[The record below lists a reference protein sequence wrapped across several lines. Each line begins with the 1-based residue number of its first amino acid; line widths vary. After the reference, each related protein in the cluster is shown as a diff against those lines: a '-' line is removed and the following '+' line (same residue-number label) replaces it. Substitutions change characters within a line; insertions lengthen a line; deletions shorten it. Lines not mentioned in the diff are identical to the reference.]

1 VDGRSQPA
9 IGNSKEKRVS
19 VETIPVPDVGSDD
32 AVDVIEVSVQ
42 VGDTIEPEDTIVVL
56 ESDKATLEVP
66 APKGGSV
73 TKLLVQQGDQVRE
86 GDGLLELDSADE
98 QTAEQPPESGQ
109 AGEASAEATKETE
122 TREQAESAGAETS
135 PEAAEPEQGSA
146 QAVQVES
153 VPVPDLGDIDSA
165 ELVEF
170 SVGVGDEVDAEQ
182 IIAVLESD
190 KASLEIPAPAAGT
203 ITRLVAQV
211 GAQLA
216 SGDILVEMET
226 AAAVAAPQQSEAE
239 SVPDDATETPP
250 ASESPSPE
258 SAPASAGAAPPAS
271 GPAAQGETPPAR
283 DTEPSKEVHA
293 GPAVRKLARKLG
305 VDLGRIG
312 RGSGPHGRIL
322 KEDVHAHV
330 KTLLTEE
337 KPAGGAGGAGVELP
351 EIDFSQWGEVEHVER
366 SKLRKVSAANL
377 HRSWVTIPHVTQHD
391 QADVTELEAFRKEQN
406 KSLEKEGVKLTMLAF
421 LVHACART
429 LRAFPDVNASLSP
442 DGETLIRKHYIHMG
456 IAVDTANGLVV
467 PVLRDADQKGLV
479 EIARELDELSGKAR
493 DGKLSPRDMQGG
505 TFSISSLGGIGG
517 TAFTPVVNWPEA
529 AILGVSR
536 MATQPVWDG
545 QAFQPR
551 LMLPLSFSYDHRI
564 VDGADAA
571 RFTTYLAGLLKD
583 MRRALL

>member
-1 VDGRSQPA
+1 M
-9 IGNSKEKRVS
+9 S

-32 AVDVIEVSVQ
+32 PVDVIEVSVQ

-66 APKGGSV
+66 APKGGTV
-73 TKLLVQQGDQVRE
+73 NKLLVQQGDRVRE
-86 GDGLLELDSADE
+86 GDSLLELDAADE
-98 QTAEQPPESGQ
+98 HAGAGAPASEETGTETPPAPPESP
-109 AGEASAEATKETE
+109 APAEA
-122 TREQAESAGAETS
+122 AGAEDGA
-135 PEAAEPEQGSA
+135 EAASASSGSEQ
-146 QAVQVES
+146 VQS

-170 SVGVGDEVDAEQ
+170 SVSVGDHVDAEQ

-190 KASLEIPAPAAGT
+190 KASLEIPAPAGGT

-216 SGDILVEMET
+216 SGDALVEMKT
-226 AAAVAAPQQSEAE
+226 AAAVSAAQQQETDSAAEDKTQQAPAPEPPSPEPAAPS
-239 SVPDDATETPP
+239 TEPAPP
-250 ASESPSPE
+250 ASE
-258 SAPASAGAAPPAS
+258 
-271 GPAAQGETPPAR
+271 PAAREEVTPAR

-305 VDLGRIG
+305 VELGHVG
-312 RGSGPHGRIL
+312 RGSGPHERIV

-330 KTLLTEE
+330 KKLLTEE
-337 KPAGGAGGAGVELP
+337 KAAGGGSGAGVELP
-351 EIDFSQWGEVEHVER
+351 EIDFSQFGEVEEVER
-366 SKLRKVSAANL
+366 SKLRKMSAANL

-391 QADVTELEAFRKEQN
+391 EADVTDLEAFRKEQN
-406 KSLEKEGVKLTMLAF
+406 KTLEKEGVKLTMLAF

-429 LRAFPDVNASLSP
+429 LREFPDVNASLSP
-442 DGETLIRKHYIHMG
+442 DGESLIRKHYIHMG
-456 IAVDTANGLVV
+456 IAVDTPKGLVV
-467 PVLRDADQKGLV
+467 PVIRDADKKGLT
-479 EIARELDELSGKAR
+479 EIARDLDELSTKAR

-536 MATQPVWDG
+536 METQPVWDG

-571 RFTTYLAGLLKD
+571 RFTTYLSGLLKD

>member
-1 VDGRSQPA
+1 M
-9 IGNSKEKRVS
+9 S

-32 AVDVIEVSVQ
+32 PVDVIEVSVQ
-42 VGDTIEPEDTIVVL
+42 VGDTIEPEDTMVVL

-66 APKGGSV
+66 APKGGTV
-73 TKLLVQQGDQVRE
+73 RKLLVQQGDRVQQ
-86 GDGLLELDSADE
+86 GDGLLELD
-98 QTAEQPPESGQ
+98 TAEEQDSGAASEPEESGEDTS
-109 AGEASAEATKETE
+109 EAPKTTEAPE
-122 TREQAESAGAETS
+122 ES
-135 PEAAEPEQGSA
+135 EAAEA
-146 QAVQVES
+146 QESTEPAVSSGEGQVQS
-153 VPVPDLGDIDSA
+153 VPVPELGDIDSA
-165 ELVEF
+165 ELIEF
-170 SVGVGDEVDAEQ
+170 SVSEGDRVEAEQ

-203 ITRLVAQV
+203 ISRLVAKI
-211 GAQLA
+211 GDKLT
-216 SGDILVEMET
+216 SGDILLEMET
-226 AAAVAAPQQSEAE
+226 AEAPAAKESEQKTEQASAPEPGSGEETSE
-239 SVPDDATETPP
+239 P
-250 ASESPSPE
+250 SEPSMPQ
-258 SAPASAGAAPPAS
+258 SAPAVPE
-271 GPAAQGETPPAR
+271 ETTPAR
-283 DTEPSKEVHA
+283 DTEPSKQVHA
-293 GPAVRKLARKLG
+293 GPAVRKLARRMG
-305 VDLGRIG
+305 VDLAGIG

-330 KTLLTEE
+330 KKLLTE
-337 KPAGGAGGAGVELP
+337 KPSGGGGFAPELP

-366 SKLRKVSAANL
+366 SKLRKLSASNL

-391 QADVTELEAFRKEQN
+391 EADVTDLETFRKEQN
-406 KSLEKEGVKLTMLAF
+406 KYLEKDGIKLTMLAF
-421 LVHACART
+421 LVQACART
-429 LRAFPDVNASLSP
+429 LREFPDVNASLSP

-456 IAVDTANGLVV
+456 IAVDTPKGLVV
-467 PVLRDADQKGLV
+467 PVIRDADQKGLA
-479 EIARELDELSGKAR
+479 EIARDLDELSTKAR
-493 DGKLSPRDMQGG
+493 DGKLSPKDMQGG

-536 MATQPVWDG
+536 METKPVWDG